1 MAARRKEIANG
12 MACVI
17 LPNVLL
23 ALICEYDNNAWDILQ
38 RVCQDIRILRRIPTL
53 LDTSARIIW
62 VARPM
67 VPRPSYSM
75 TSVGLRVNYINLM
88 PSRTCMYCKSF
99 PSFRVFIR
107 NSMVGLSWPGHG
119 CNWCHTDLGGIT
131 MNFEPI
137 GYDDDYYEQYNSRD
151 EY

>member
-1 MAARRKEIANG
+1 MSKRQKEITNG

-17 LPNVLL
+17 LPNALL

-38 RVCQDIRILRRIPTL
+38 RVCQDIRILKRIPTL
-53 LDTSARIIW
+53 ANISALSIW
-62 VARPM
+62 EARPM
-67 VPRPSYSM
+67 VPRPSYAM

-88 PSRTCMYCKSF
+88 PSRTCMYCGSF
-99 PSFRVFIR
+99 PRFLVFIR
-107 NSMVGLSWPGHG
+107 NYMVGLSWPSHG

-137 GYDDDYYEQYNSRD
+137 GYDDDYYEQYDPRD